1 MATTVMQLPEEEYIL
16 PGTRA
21 CSGCGLSLAYRHI
34 LKALGEKAILTVPA
48 SCLTVLHGLY
58 PSTSVRLTNINTAF
72 ATTAASATGIVAGL
86 KALGKTDYTVVGI
99 AGDGGTFDIG
109 IQALSAAAERNTNFL
124 YICYDNEGYMNTGT
138 QRSSATP
145 MGAFTTTTPAT
156 KIEHKKDML
165 AIMEAHSIPYIASAS
180 PAYPLDLFDK
190 VAKTKNI
197 FGTRFVHVNIPC
209 APGWGFPTD
218 DLIRLAKLAVDT
230 AMWVLYEV
238 EEGVFRLTGRSRSM
252 AQKGKKEP
260 VDQYLDLQE
269 RFKHV
274 TPEQKEHLQAWVDGR
289 WERFVQRHQ
298 LSNDAQRTEY
308 SAQ

>member
-1 MATTVMQLPEEEYIL
+1 MNTTVMQLPEEEYIL

-21 CSGCGLSLAYRHI
+21 CSGCGLSLAYRYI
-34 LKALGEKAILTVPA
+34 LKALGDKAILTIPA

-72 ATTAASATGIVAGL
+72 ATTAASATGIVAAL

-109 IQALSAAAERNTNFL
+109 IQALSAAAERNTDFL

-145 MGAFTTTTPAT
+145 MGAHTTTTPTT

-165 AIMEAHSIPYIASAS
+165 AIMEAHGIPYVASAS

-190 VAKTKNI
+190 VKEARTI
-197 FGTRFVHVNIPC
+197 QGTRFIQVNIPC
-209 APGWGFPTD
+209 APGWGFPTE
-218 DLIRLAKLAVDT
+218 DLIKLGKMAVDT

-238 EEGVFRLTGRSRSM
+238 KAGSFRLTGRSRSI
-252 AQKGKKEP
+252 ARRGQNKP
-260 VDQYLDLQE
+260 VGQYLKLQE
-269 RFKHV
+269 RFRQM
-274 TPEQKEHLQAWVDGR
+274 TPEQTDHLQTWVDQR
-289 WERFVQRHQ
+289 WERFLQRHQ
-298 LSNDAQRTEY
+298 VSD
-308 SAQ
+308 

>member
-209 APGWGFPTD
+209 APGWGFPTE
-218 DLIRLAKLAVDT
+218 DLIKLAKLAVDN

-252 AQKGKKEP
+252 AQKGKKKP
-260 VDQYLDLQE
+260 VDQYLELQE

-298 LSNDAQRTEY
+298 LSNDAKRK
-308 SAQ
+308 AQSTQ

>member
-1 MATTVMQLPEEEYIL
+1 MTKTVMQLPEEEYVL

-34 LKALGEKAILTVPA
+34 LKALGEKTILTIPA

-58 PSTSVRLTNINTAF
+58 PCTSVRLTNINTAF
-72 ATTAASATGIVAGL
+72 ATTAASATGIAAGL

-109 IQALSAAAERNTNFL
+109 IQALSAAAERNSDFL

-156 KIEHKKDML
+156 KIEHKKDMI
-165 AIMEAHSIPYIASAS
+165 AIMEAHGIPYMASAS
-180 PAYPLDLFDK
+180 PAYPMDLYDK
-190 VAKTKNI
+190 VAKAKTI
-197 FGTRFVHVNIPC
+197 HGTRYIQINIPC

-218 DLIRLAKLAVDT
+218 DLVKLGKLAVDT
-230 AMWVLYEV
+230 AIWVLFEI
-238 EEGVFRLTGRSRSM
+238 EDGLFRLTGRSRRM
-252 AQKGKKEP
+252 AKSGKKKTVE
-260 VDQYLDLQE
+260 QYLKLQE
-269 RFKHV
+269 RFRNI
-274 TPEQKEHLQAWVDGR
+274 TPDQVDQLQAWVDNR
-289 WERFVQRHQ
+289 WEQFRQRHH
-298 LSNDAQRTEY
+298 S
-308 SAQ
+308 SHHH

>member
-1 MATTVMQLPEEEYIL
+1 MTTKTVMQLPEEEYIL

-34 LKALGEKAILTVPA
+34 LKALGEKVILTIPA

-72 ATTAASATGIVAGL
+72 ATTAASATGIAAGL

-109 IQALSAAAERNTNFL
+109 IQALSAAAERNTDFL

-145 MGAFTTTTPAT
+145 MGAFTTTTPGT
-156 KIEHKKDML
+156 KIEHKKDIL
-165 AIMEAHSIPYIASAS
+165 AIMEAHSIPYMASAS

-190 VAKTKNI
+190 VVKAKTI
-197 FGTRFVHVNIPC
+197 YGTRFVHVHIPC

-218 DLIRLAKLAVDT
+218 DLVKLAKLAVDT
-230 AMWVLYEV
+230 GMWVLYEV
-238 EEGVFRLTGRSRSM
+238 EGNVFRLTGRSRRM
-252 AQKGKKEP
+252 AGSGKKKP
-260 VDQYLDLQE
+260 VDQYLMLQG
-269 RFKHV
+269 RFKQV
-274 TPEQKEHLQAWVDGR
+274 TAEQIDHLQAWVDNR
-289 WERFVQRHQ
+289 WERYLQRHEV
-298 LSNDAQRTEY
+298 SNEA
-308 SAQ
+308 

>member
-1 MATTVMQLPEEEYIL
+1 MATTLMQLPEEEYIL

-34 LKALGEKAILTVPA
+34 LKALGEKAILTIPA

-86 KALGKTDYTVVGI
+86 KALGKTDHTVVGI

-145 MGAFTTTTPAT
+145 MGAFTTTTPGT
-156 KIEHKKDML
+156 KIEHKKDMM
-165 AIMEAHSIPYIASAS
+165 AIMEAHGIPYIASAS

-190 VAKTKNI
+190 VAKAKFI
-197 FGTRFVHVNIPC
+197 YGTRFIHVNIPC
-209 APGWGFPTD
+209 APGWGFPTE
-218 DLIRLAKLAVDT
+218 DLIKLGKLAVDS

-238 EEGVFRLTGRSRSM
+238 EEGVFSLTGRSRRLARS
-252 AQKGKKEP
+252 GKIIS
-260 VDQYLDLQE
+260 VDQYLRLQE

-274 TPEQKEHLQAWVDGR
+274 TPEQVEHLQHWVDDR
-289 WERFVQRHQ
+289 WARFVQRHQ
-298 LSNDAQRTEY
+298 LCNDASQSQTE
-308 SAQ
+308 A

>member
-1 MATTVMQLPEEEYIL
+1 MATKLMQLPEEEYML

-34 LKALGEKAILTVPA
+34 LKALGEKTILTIPA

-86 KALGKTDYTVVGI
+86 KALGKTDHTVVGI

-165 AIMEAHSIPYIASAS
+165 AIMEAHGIPYVASAS
-180 PAYPLDLFDK
+180 PAYPLDLYDK
-190 VAKTKNI
+190 VAKAKNI
-197 FGTRFVHVNIPC
+197 YGTRFILVNIPC

-218 DLIRLAKLAVDT
+218 DLIKLAKSAVDT

-238 EEGVFRLTGRSRSM
+238 EDGIFRLNGRSRSM
-252 AQKGKKEP
+252 AEKGKNKP
-260 VDQYLDLQE
+260 VEQYLKLQA

-274 TPEQKEHLQAWVDGR
+274 TPEQKDSLQAWVDRR
-289 WERFVQRHQ
+289 WKRYIQRHQ
-298 LSNDAQRTEY
+298 LSNPA
-308 SAQ
+308 

>member
-1 MATTVMQLPEEEYIL
+1 MTTKVMQMPEEEYVL

-34 LKALGEKAILTVPA
+34 LKALGEKTILTIPA

-72 ATTAASATGIVAGL
+72 ATTAASASGIVAGL
-86 KALGKTDYTVVGI
+86 KAIGKTDYTVVGI

-109 IQALSAAAERNTNFL
+109 IQALSAAAERNTDFL

-165 AIMEAHSIPYIASAS
+165 AIMEAHGIPYIASAS

-190 VAKTKNI
+190 VAKAKNI
-197 FGTRFVHVNIPC
+197 YGTRFIHVNIPC

-218 DLIRLAKLAVDT
+218 DLIKLAKLAVST
-230 AMWVLYEV
+230 ATWVLYEV
-238 EEGVFRLTGRSRSM
+238 EEGVLALTGKSRKMWQSDKR
-252 AQKGKKEP
+252 QP
-260 VDQYLDLQE
+260 VEEYLKLQE

-274 TPEQKEHLQAWVDGR
+274 TSEQIGHLQAWVDHR

-298 LSNDAQRTEY
+298 LP
-308 SAQ
+308 

>member
-1 MATTVMQLPEEEYIL
+1 MTTKVMQLPEEEYIL

-34 LKALGEKAILTVPA
+34 LKALGEKAILTIPA

-86 KALGKTDYTVVGI
+86 KALGKSDYTVVGI

-145 MGAFTTTTPAT
+145 LGAFTSTTPAT

-165 AIMEAHSIPYIASAS
+165 AIMEAHGIPYVASAS
-180 PAYPLDLFDK
+180 AAYPMDLYDK
-190 VAKTKNI
+190 VAKAKTI
-197 FGTRFVHVNIPC
+197 YGTRFIHVNIPC
-209 APGWGFPTD
+209 PPGWGFPTD
-218 DLIRLAKLAVDT
+218 DLVKIGKLAVDT
-230 AMWVLYEV
+230 AVWVLFEV
-238 EEGVFRLTGRSRSM
+238 EEGVLRLTGRSRRM
-252 AQKGKKEP
+252 ARGDQKKP
-260 VDQYLDLQE
+260 LSRYLKLQE
-269 RFKHV
+269 RFKHI
-274 TPEQKEHLQAWVDGR
+274 TPDQGDHLQTWVDKR
-289 WERFVQRHQ
+289 WERFQQRDQ
-298 LSNDAQRTEY
+298 LSEEA
-308 SAQ
+308 

>member
-1 MATTVMQLPEEEYIL
+1 MATKVMQLPEEEYML

-34 LKALGEKAILTVPA
+34 LKALGEKTILTIPA

-72 ATTAASATGIVAGL
+72 ATTAASATGIAAGL

-109 IQALSAAAERNTNFL
+109 IQALSAAAERNADFL

-145 MGAFTTTTPAT
+145 MGAFTTTTPGT
-156 KIEHKKDML
+156 KIEHKKDIL
-165 AIMEAHSIPYIASAS
+165 AIMEAHGIPYMASAS
-180 PAYPLDLFDK
+180 PAYPLDLYDK
-190 VAKTKNI
+190 VVKAKNI
-197 FGTRFVHVNIPC
+197 HGTRFMHINIPC

-218 DLIRLAKLAVDT
+218 DLVELGKLAVDT
-230 AMWVLYEV
+230 AMWVLLEI
-238 EEGVFRLTGRSRSM
+238 ENGLLRLTGRSLSM
-252 AQKGKKEP
+252 ARSGKKKP
-260 VDQYLDLQE
+260 VSQYLKLQG

-274 TPEQKEHLQAWVDGR
+274 TPEQIDYLQGWIDKR
-289 WERFVQRHQ
+289 WQRFLQRHE
-298 LSNDAQRTEY
+298 LSEEA
-308 SAQ
+308 